1 MLFPTKQP
9 HKKRLKT
16 HDRKKEKTKTKQRLK
31 MTDTAR
37 PPPMSEIPPVSPASA
52 ALKINSGG
60 GGGGPDDVV
69 AVAALIDELKVRFDY
84 LFLFD
89 RFLFFP
95 DGSLLL
101 TRNDL
106 MCLLLLTTSCFIS
119 LSLSLS
125 SLLSSVGRRAIAPE
139 FHQPFIDDCRRVR
152 PGTNE
157 ERIGPFFS
165 GHE

>member
-1 MLFPTKQP
+1 MVSVLTDVLAFLLDFPTKQP
-9 HKKRLKT
+9 HKKRLET
-16 HDRKKEKTKTKQRLK
+16 HAKEKTKQNKITE

-95 DGSLLL
+95 DDGSCIL
-101 TRNDL
+101 TRNDV
-106 MCLLLLTTSCFIS
+106 MRLLLLTSRFIS
-119 LSLSLS
+119 LSLNIIIS
-125 SLLSSVGRRAIAPE
+125 RKTC
-139 FHQPFIDDCRRVR
+139 DCA
-152 PGTNE
+152 
-157 ERIGPFFS
+157 
-165 GHE
+165 